1 MIKFIWFALLFI
13 AFVFAGCS
21 GAKEVT
27 EIKLRVI
34 KPDVI
39 EDSIKLVTV
48 TDTVIVGNEIVKHD
62 TTTIVKYFPQEKK
75 FYIKVKPDSI
85 LIIDTIKTKQII
97 EKKIETPLLSKLGLV
112 LIGAIVGMIL
122 IIIRKE
128 GVFK

>member
-1 MIKFIWFALLFI
+1 MNKIIKLLI
-13 AFVFAGCS
+13 VLSCIGIIGCS
-21 GAKEVT
+21 SVKEVT
-27 EIKLRVI
+27 EIKARFI
-34 KPDVI
+34 QPEII
-39 EDSIKLVTV
+39 EDSIKNVTV
-48 TDTVIVGNEIVKHD
+48 TDTVIIGTEIIKHD

-112 LIGAIVGMIL
+112 LIGAAGMIL
-122 IIIRKE
+122 IIIIKK

>member
-1 MIKFIWFALLFI
+1 MNRIIELLIGLFCI
-13 AFVFAGCS
+13 GTIGCS
-21 GAKEVT
+21 SVKEVT
-27 EIKLRVI
+27 EIKARFI
-34 KPDVI
+34 QPEII
-39 EDSIKLVTV
+39 EDSIKNVTV
-48 TDTVIVGNEIVKHD
+48 TDTVIIGTEIIKHD

-112 LIGAIVGMIL
+112 LIGAAGMIL
-122 IIIRKE
+122 IIIIKK